1 MRHVLLPAALALYL
15 LVPAADAQERT
26 LVMPVRGS
34 MEVMLLR
41 ASASSRCQQACVV
54 RGAPYAAERLTE
66 TTQVL
71 ADGNRIHGH
80 YTEQL
85 YRDGE
90 GRTRIESDWSTG
102 PLVQIQDPVQNM
114 SYRLYPNDKSGLSM
128 AIGAPAPAAIA
139 APTLLA
145 PSGNGA
151 AKVAEQLAPALAS
164 AAAAADGQ
172 HTSRALGTRQIEGVT
187 VEGSLE
193 TTTIPAGKYGNTLP
207 IVSTTETWTSP
218 ELKLAL
224 YVKSVDPRYGERV
237 TRVQNIHRSE
247 PSSSLFAPPADYKV
261 QQIARR

>member
-1 MRHVLLPAALALYL
+1 MRNMPVAAALALYL
-15 LVPAADAQERT
+15 LAPAADAQERT
-26 LVMPVRGS
+26 LVIPVRES

-41 ASASSRCQQACVV
+41 TSASSHCQQACVV
-54 RGAPYAAERLTE
+54 RGAPYAAERQTE

-71 ADGNRIHGH
+71 VDGNRILRRMN
-80 YTEQL
+80 EQL

-90 GRTRIESDWSTG
+90 GRTRVESDWSG
-102 PLVQIQDPVQNM
+102 APLVQIQDPVQKM

-128 AIGAPAPAAIA
+128 AIGAPAAVATTAPAM
-139 APTLLA
+139 LA

-151 AKVAEQLAPALAS
+151 AKVAEQLAPALTS
-164 AAAAADGQ
+164 GAATDGQ
-172 HTSRALGTRQIEGVT
+172 HTVRALGTRQIDGVM

-193 TTTIPAGKYGNTLP
+193 TTTIAAGKYGNSLP

-237 TRVQNIHRSE
+237 IRVQNIRRGE
-247 PSSSLFAPPADYKV
+247 PSASLFAPPADYTV